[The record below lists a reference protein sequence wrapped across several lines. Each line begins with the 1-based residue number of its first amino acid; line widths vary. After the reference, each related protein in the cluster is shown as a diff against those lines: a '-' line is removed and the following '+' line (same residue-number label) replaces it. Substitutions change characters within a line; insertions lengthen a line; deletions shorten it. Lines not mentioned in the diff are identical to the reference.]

1 MPFMQIE
8 NEFGQPVGRL
18 VLNWSPRLLPQRIQL
33 DGNHCQIKPLDIS
46 HAESL
51 YQSFS
56 QSPDKRSWTWLSD
69 EAPQNLQQY
78 KNWVHHVTQ
87 KSDPLFFTIFAKQNG
102 AAIGVFSLMRIDAN
116 NGVVEVGHVHFSTL
130 LSGTIMSTEAHWLL
144 MQYVFNSLGYRRY
157 EWKCNSLNNP
167 SHRAALRLGF
177 HYEGRF
183 RNALVTKGR
192 NRDTD
197 WFSIIDSEWPM
208 VNDALQAWLS
218 DSNHINN
225 KQIKSLST
233 IRKSLL
239 LVEG

>member
-1 MPFMQIE
+1 MQIE

-18 VLNWSPRLLPQRIQL
+18 VPNWSPRQFPQKIHLAGKHCRIE
-33 DGNHCQIKPLDIS
+33 PLSLS

-56 QSPDKRSWTWLSD
+56 QSPDLRSWTWLSED
-69 EAPQNLQQY
+69 APQNFEQY
-78 KNWVHHVTQ
+78 QNWVKGVLQ
-87 KSDPLFFTIFAKQNG
+87 KNDPLFFTIFDKQNDT
-102 AAIGVFSLMRIDAN
+102 AIGVFSLMRIDVN
-116 NGVVEVGHVHFSTL
+116 NGVIEVGHVHFSAL

-144 MQYVFNSLGYRRY
+144 MQYVFNTLGYRRY
-157 EWKCNSLNNP
+157 EWKCNSLNSP

-197 WFSIIDSEWPM
+197 WFSIIDSEWP
-208 VNDALQAWLS
+208 LK
-218 DSNHINN
+218 HI
-225 KQIKSLST
+225 
-233 IRKSLL
+233 
-239 LVEG
+239 

>member
-1 MPFMQIE
+1 MQIE

-18 VLNWSPRLLPQRIQL
+18 VPNWSPRQLPQRIQL
-33 DGNHCQIKPLDIS
+33 VGNHCKIEPLS
-46 HAESL
+46 LAHAASL
-51 YQSFS
+51 YQSFT
-56 QSPDKRSWTWLSD
+56 QSPDMRSWTWLSD
-69 EAPQNLQQY
+69 EAPKNLEQY
-78 KNWVHHVTQ
+78 KNWVDHASQ
-87 KSDPLFFTIFAKQNG
+87 KNDPLFFTIFDKQNNT
-102 AAIGVFSLMRIDAN
+102 AIGVFSLMRIDAN
-116 NGVVEVGHVHFSTL
+116 NGVIEVGHVHFSAL

-144 MQYVFNSLGYRRY
+144 MKYVFDTLGYRRY

-197 WFSIIDSEWPM
+197 WFSIIDSEWPI
-208 VNDALQAWLS
+208 VNEALQAWLS
-218 DSNHINN
+218 DTNHRNGQ
-225 KQIKSLST
+225 QIKPLST

-239 LVEG
+239 LIDN